1 MGSIA
6 AIAVPSILQQSFIS
20 IGNIMIQSV
29 INRCGVGV
37 TAGYAA
43 AIKLNNLVTTS
54 FTTLGNGIS
63 NYTAQNLGAG
73 LGGRIREG
81 FRAGVKMVWLLCL
94 PIALVYLVATRQL
107 ITFFINDPSETALRS
122 GMQFLYV
129 VVPFYFIMSVK
140 LVADGVL
147 RGSGLMKRFMVTTF
161 TDLVLRVS
169 LANILSRYL
178 GYLGI
183 WCAWPVGWI
192 IATTLSLLFCQ
203 RSFRG
208 NTAQAD

>member
-1 MGSIA
+1 MGHLPVSERQLRFSRHCRSAASGRHSGCRENSHFSGKLLGSIA

-73 LGGRIREG
+73 LGGG
-81 FRAGVKMVWLLCL
+81 FGRASGQASKWCGFSAFPL
-94 PIALVYLVATRQL
+94 PWCTWW
-107 ITFFINDPSETALRS
+107 P
-122 GMQFLYV
+122 
-129 VVPFYFIMSVK
+129 
-140 LVADGVL
+140 
-147 RGSGLMKRFMVTTF
+147 RGK
-161 TDLVLRVS
+161 
-169 LANILSRYL
+169 AHH
-178 GYLGI
+178 
-183 WCAWPVGWI
+183 
-192 IATTLSLLFCQ
+192 LFHQ
-203 RSFRG
+203 RSF
-208 NTAQAD
+208 

>member
-1 MGSIA
+1 
-6 AIAVPSILQQSFIS
+6 
-20 IGNIMIQSV
+20 
-29 INRCGVGV
+29 
-37 TAGYAA
+37 
-43 AIKLNNLVTTS
+43 
-54 FTTLGNGIS
+54 
-63 NYTAQNLGAG
+63 
-73 LGGRIREG
+73 
-81 FRAGVKMVWLLCL
+81 MVWLLCL

>member
-1 MGSIA
+1 M
-6 AIAVPSILQQSFIS
+6 
-20 IGNIMIQSV
+20 
-29 INRCGVGV
+29 
-37 TAGYAA
+37 
-43 AIKLNNLVTTS
+43 
-54 FTTLGNGIS
+54 
-63 NYTAQNLGAG
+63 
-73 LGGRIREG
+73 
-81 FRAGVKMVWLLCL
+81 
-94 PIALVYLVATRQL
+94 
-107 ITFFINDPSETALRS
+107 
-122 GMQFLYV
+122 